1 MIRRL
6 HRNGFVLLSAGP
18 FNDLIYGEVGYV
30 SCFEPSRSRSRP
42 GNKLRSENGHR
53 LMELKT
59 IWRKSHSLVFFQM
72 PNDLKNLTRTKK

>member
-42 GNKLRSENGHR
+42 GNKLRSANGHR

-59 IWRKSHSLVFFQM
+59 INMAEISFSGLF
-72 PNDLKNLTRTKK
+72 PNAK